1 MIVNFKAHKISRG
14 ARKLTRTPTLIIK
27 NIYIYIYT
35 CKGKNK
41 EKRKRNRCCLK
52 IKQLI
57 EEGEINKF
65 ENYTR

>member
-1 MIVNFKAHKISRG
+1 VY
-14 ARKLTRTPTLIIK
+14 LIIHAK
-27 NIYIYIYT
+27 E
-35 CKGKNK
+35 KKNK

>member
-1 MIVNFKAHKISRG
+1 MY
-14 ARKLTRTPTLIIK
+14 LIIHAK
-27 NIYIYIYT
+27 EKI
-35 CKGKNK
+35 KNK
-41 EKRKRNRCCLK
+41 EKIKRNRCCLK